1 MSVIF
6 TKGSDQFEYRAES
19 VEVERVWIG
28 KRRELADRSNR
39 VFTDGYYLKFV
50 VRSDEFEGSSLDAR
64 ELQLDLEDE
73 NETVQITVNGA
84 QYEVVSTMESSTL
97 YATRYGARSDEDI
110 VECITKDK
118 VNRSELE
125 KFTK

>member
-6 TKGSDQFEYRAES
+6 TISSTDYEYRAES
-19 VEVERVWIG
+19 VEVERVWLG
-28 KRRELADRSNR
+28 KRRELADRSNAIY
-39 VFTDGYYLKFV
+39 TDGYHLKFT
-50 VRSDEFEGSSLDAR
+50 VRGDQFEGGSKDPR
-64 ELQLDLEDE
+64 ELQLDLEDSAV
-73 NETVQITVNGA
+73 TVQITINGA

-97 YATRYGARSDEDI
+97 YATRYGARSDADI

-118 VNRSELE
+118 VNRTELE

>member
-6 TKGSDQFEYRAES
+6 TISSTNYEYRAES
-19 VEVERVWIG
+19 VEVQRVWLG
-28 KRRELADRSNR
+28 KRRELADRSNKI
-39 VFTDGYYLKFV
+39 FTDGYYLKFT
-50 VRSDEFEGSSLDAR
+50 VRGDQLEGATKDPR
-64 ELQLDLEDE
+64 DLQLDLEDE
-73 NETVQITVNGA
+73 TETVQITVNGA

-110 VECITKDK
+110 VECITVNK
-118 VNRSELE
+118 VNRLELE

>member
-6 TKGSDQFEYRAES
+6 TISSTDYEYIAES
-19 VEVERVWIG
+19 VEVERVWLG
-28 KRRELADRSNR
+28 KRRELADRSNV
-39 VFTDGYYLKFV
+39 VFTDGYHLKFS
-50 VRSDEFEGSSLDAR
+50 VRGDQFEGATKDAR
-64 ELQLDLEDE
+64 ELQLDLEDAD
-73 NETVQITVNGA
+73 ETVQIIVNGA

-110 VECITKDK
+110 VECITVDK
-118 VNRSELE
+118 VNRTELE

>member
-6 TKGSDQFEYRAES
+6 TISSTDYEYIAES
-19 VEVERVWIG
+19 VEVERVWLG
-28 KRRELADRSNR
+28 KRRELADRSNK
-39 VFTDGYYLKFV
+39 VFTDGYHLKFT
-50 VRSDEFEGSSLDAR
+50 VRSDQFEGGGKDAR

-73 NETVQITVNGA
+73 GEAVQITVNGA

-110 VECITKDK
+110 VECITVDK
-118 VNRSELE
+118 VNRLELE

>member
-6 TKGSDQFEYRAES
+6 TISAVDYEYRAES
-19 VEVERVWIG
+19 VQVERVWLG
-28 KRRELADRSNR
+28 KRRELADRINK
-39 VFTDGYYLKFV
+39 VFTDGYYLKFT
-50 VRSDEFEGSSLDAR
+50 VRSDEFEGATKDAR
-64 ELQLDLEDE
+64 ELQLDLEDST
-73 NETVQITVNGA
+73 ETVQITVNGA

-110 VECITKDK
+110 VECITKNK
-118 VNRSELE
+118 VNRLELE